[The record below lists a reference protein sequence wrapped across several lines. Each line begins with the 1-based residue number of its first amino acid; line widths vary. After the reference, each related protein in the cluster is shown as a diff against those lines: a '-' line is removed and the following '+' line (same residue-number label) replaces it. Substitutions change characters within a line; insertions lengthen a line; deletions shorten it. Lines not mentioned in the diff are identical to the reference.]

1 MKARLIKN
9 LLFAMAFAAV
19 PLWAAEEDS
28 ASLAALRAA
37 AQQGQA
43 DAQYELGILYEFGYN
58 FPDHAIDAYVWY
70 SRAADQGNAAAA
82 KRRDLLK
89 AQLSP
94 AELQRAQREAQTPA
108 STSSH

>member
-1 MKARLIKN
+1 MRVRTLKS
-9 LLFAMAFAAV
+9 LLFVILFSVVPVLAAQD
-19 PLWAAEEDS
+19 DS

-37 AQQGQA
+37 AERGQA

-58 FPDHAIDAYVWY
+58 FPDHAVAAYMWY
-70 SRAADQGNAAAA
+70 SRAAGQGNAAAA

-94 AELQRAQREAQTPA
+94 SELERAQAASQTPA
-108 STSSH
+108 GSTSR